1 MQEIS
6 LSTKQKYKK
15 DRDHEEIFKK
25 LMELFLN
32 IFFLKLQSMVLKKRE
47 RDFTLNTYSCRVVM
61 EIKTSQ
67 NST

>member
-15 DRDHEEIFKK
+15 DRDHKEIFKK

-32 IFFLKLQSMVLKKRE
+32 IFFFKLQSMVLKKRE